1 MEDITD
7 TDYTHAKRVFK
18 EFEINNFGEHHDW
31 YVQSDTLLF
40 VDVFENFRNLF
51 LKTYELDSARLL
63 IPPGLA
69 WQAAFKKT
77 KVK

>member
-18 EFEINNFGEHHDW
+18 EFEINNLGEYHDW

-40 VDVFENFRNLF
+40 VDVFENFRNMF
-51 LKTYELDSARLL
+51 LKTYELDSARFL
-63 IPPGLA
+63 IAPGLA